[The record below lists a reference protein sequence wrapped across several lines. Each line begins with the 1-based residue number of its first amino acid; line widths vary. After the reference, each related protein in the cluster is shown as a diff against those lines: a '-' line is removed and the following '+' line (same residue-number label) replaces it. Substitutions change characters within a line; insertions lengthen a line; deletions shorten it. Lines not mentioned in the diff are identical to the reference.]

1 MQMLGKYLE
10 NTKFIFY
17 IFNLPPPLFKKR
29 SRATEDLRK
38 AHSHLSTPLR
48 SKALF
53 LICYLEFSLLSEA
66 YEYSEKL
73 FAGFMLQLVA

>member
-1 MQMLGKYLE
+1 MLGKFFE
-10 NTKFIFY
+10 NTKFIFSTM
-17 IFNLPPPLFKKR
+17 FKNR

-38 AHSHLSTPLR
+38 VHSHMSTPLR

-53 LICYLEFSLLSEA
+53 LVCYVECSLPSET

-73 FAGFMLQLVA
+73 FAGFMLQLVVQ

>member
-1 MQMLGKYLE
+1 LANFWKIQ
-10 NTKFIFY
+10 IY
-17 IFNLPPPLFKKR
+17 ILYFCPPTLFKKR

-38 AHSHLSTPLR
+38 AHSHMSTPLQ

-53 LICYLEFSLLSEA
+53 LVCYVDCPLRSET

-73 FAGFMLQLVA
+73 SAGFMLQLVVQ